1 MSSLH
6 QVATNLINTVHTANG
21 KAGGRGEVGGGVGVL
36 MLLLE
41 SRDYSGS
48 GRVSLIDVVCL
59 FTDVSWSWVFS

>member
-1 MSSLH
+1 M
-6 QVATNLINTVHTANG
+6 
-21 KAGGRGEVGGGVGVL
+21 L